1 MFSLTGYFL
10 DAVTLFCYF
19 CKNIIHQT
27 DQLFFKDGNQPDE
40 NDNKFSPLSYTPY
53 KHWLYRQRCRVVSVF
68 FPIVYYQNCVY
79 RILG

>member
-40 NDNKFSPLSYTPY
+40 NDNDQNQFHRS
-53 KHWLYRQRCRVVSVF
+53 QRVF
-68 FPIVYYQNCVY
+68 F
-79 RILG
+79 LHKSL